1 MCHSY
6 PAPPSPVRPGCTA
19 VADTEFPWAPPDIQ
33 SGVLLLLLRASTVE
47 VAVVNERLHADMM
60 TVLEGLDEQLRGI
73 AEIQLRR
80 SRLTATANTCEQRI
94 QVTVNADGLLIDTKF
109 ADDIADLTYDEIAA
123 GMTAAVQQA
132 AAEVLR
138 LGAELMQPLR
148 ERKLQLPKLSEF
160 VEGAP
165 DLGQMMP
172 TAPPAPTLIEDYRDL
187 PPAHPVDGSA
197 HRSMVSDED

>member
-1 MCHSY
+1 M
-6 PAPPSPVRPGCTA
+6 
-19 VADTEFPWAPPDIQ
+19 
-33 SGVLLLLLRASTVE
+33 LLLLLRASTVE

-80 SRLTATANTCEQRI
+80 SRLTATASACEQRI

-138 LGAELMQPLR
+138 LGAELMRPLR
-148 ERKLQLPKLSEF
+148 ERKAQLPKLSEF

-172 TAPPAPTLIEDYRDL
+172 TAPPAPTRVEDYRDV